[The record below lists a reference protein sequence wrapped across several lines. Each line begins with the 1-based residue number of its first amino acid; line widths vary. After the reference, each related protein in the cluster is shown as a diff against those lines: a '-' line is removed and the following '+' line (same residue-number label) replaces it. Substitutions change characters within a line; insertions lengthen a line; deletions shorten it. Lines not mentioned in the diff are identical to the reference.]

1 MAATE
6 LNLRGARV
14 RLPAGSWR
22 KWLYAYA
29 AVWTATLTAAAAVA
43 LAGPPLVRPAR
54 RVLGL
59 TLDAQHSAPPQLGHV
74 LDLTAHNI
82 PIACWP
88 LLLGVLGVHRDRLGR
103 HVADGLLLAC
113 MIANT
118 LPVGAAIGAYG
129 TPVLAYLP
137 QLPLEWAGLALG
149 ASGWL
154 VQRDRPLSLA
164 GGVSVFALSSVLL
177 FCAAVIETFAPPHA

>member
-1 MAATE
+1 M
-6 LNLRGARV
+6 
-14 RLPAGSWR
+14 
-22 KWLYAYA
+22 WLYAYA
-29 AVWTATLTAAAAVA
+29 GVWTVTLTAAAAVA
-43 LAGPPLVRPAR
+43 LAGPPLVRPVR

-59 TLDAQHSAPPQLGHV
+59 TLDAQQHNTPRQLGHV
-74 LDLTAHNI
+74 LALTAHNI

-103 HVADGLLLAC
+103 HVADWLLLAC

-177 FCAAVIETFAPPHA
+177 FCAAVIETVATPHA